1 MEPSRDQEF
10 VTGGKKKRTCNCCNS
25 HYIYSVSI
33 FEADN
38 LRKLAVYVT
47 YLGSNVGIEQKSGKE
62 HSDFPWFPSG

>member
-10 VTGGKKKRTCNCCNS
+10 VTGEKKKTFNCCIA

-33 FEADN
+33 FEAEN

-47 YLGSNVGIEQKSGKE
+47 YLGSNVGIEQKSGKRT
-62 HSDFPWFPSG
+62 